1 MARLTFKEYLN
12 EDELLT
18 RPLRMVNL
26 KKDPTDPTGKR
37 LIKDVEAEKE
47 DIGNYPDTVD
57 QLTTVANKVEPTR
70 FDQSELAKPVISGGF
85 GKTRTTEM
93 AKRKV
98 TNSDFGPSQF
108 YKIDASLKTP
118 DKTFREER

>member
-37 LIKDVEAEKE
+37 LIKDVEAEKALARVFAIFPTSITKE
-47 DIGNYPDTVD
+47 SLLSHKSVAINL
-57 QLTTVANKVEPTR
+57 LTYFYFVAC
-70 FDQSELAKPVISGGF
+70 
-85 GKTRTTEM
+85 
-93 AKRKV
+93 
-98 TNSDFGPSQF
+98 
-108 YKIDASLKTP
+108 
-118 DKTFREER
+118 